1 MSDRS
6 PRSLGR
12 DFFIM
17 ARGGKAKKKSGQDQS
32 KAARDKRRKMRE
44 AAKKAAGVSR
54 YSQTPGD
61 K

>member
-1 MSDRS
+1 MSDKS

-17 ARGGKAKKKSGQDQS
+17 AKGGVAKKKSGQDQS
-32 KAARDKRRKMRE
+32 KAARDRRRKARE